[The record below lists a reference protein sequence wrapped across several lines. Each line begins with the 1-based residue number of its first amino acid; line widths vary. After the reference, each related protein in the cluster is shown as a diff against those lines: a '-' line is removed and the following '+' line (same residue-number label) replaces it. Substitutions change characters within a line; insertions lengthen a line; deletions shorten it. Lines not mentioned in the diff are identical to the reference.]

1 MSSANLDKSLDEI
14 INSSQRSGRGRR
26 GGNQSSQRNSPYA
39 RRDGGIQKSGNGGR
53 NRQNQNQQ
61 AAAAA
66 QSMMFN
72 PAAFLAAAQQQ
83 TQTSGKILISNLDY
97 GVTSDDLR
105 TLFSQVGP
113 VSKAMLNFNASG
125 KSNGTGEVT
134 FRNASHATLAV
145 EKYHGVT
152 LDGRAMKIEV
162 AFNPMSVA
170 PMMMPAMIPGQMMA
184 AGGVGNVGGGGRG
197 AGRRSGNSG
206 NNNNNNSGNRNN
218 GGRSG
223 NRNNAGT
230 GGARRGG
237 RGEGRRNEKTPVT
250 KESLDADLDS
260 YMMDADK
267 TA

>member
-14 INSSQRSGRGRR
+14 ISSSQRSGRGRR
-26 GGNQSSQRNSPYA
+26 GGNQTSQRNSPYA
-39 RRDGGIQKSGNGGR
+39 RRDGGVQKSGNGGR
-53 NRQNQNQQ
+53 NRQNQNQNQ
-61 AAAAA
+61 QAAAA

-113 VSKAMLNFNASG
+113 VTKAMLNFNASG

-134 FRNASHATLAV
+134 FRNASNATLAV

-170 PMMMPAMIPGQMMA
+170 PMMMPAMMPGQMMA

-197 AGRRSGNSG
+197 GRRSGNNNNSNSS
-206 NNNNNNSGNRNN
+206 NNNNN
-218 GGRSG
+218 
-223 NRNNAGT
+223 
-230 GGARRGG
+230 
-237 RGEGRRNEKTPVT
+237 
-250 KESLDADLDS
+250 
-260 YMMDADK
+260 
-267 TA
+267 